1 MNLVSRI
8 FLQDSRMLQF
18 TINGPPIPKAR
29 ARMCKSGFVFD
40 PQSKQKKK
48 VQGIIKSLCDFY
60 KHTMYSHEIPI
71 QVEIKFYFD
80 LPRKNDI
87 KTYNLFRWGCVDNIS
102 KPDDDNLEKFYKD
115 CMSKIVYFDDKQI
128 ISTTLKKEYDLK
140 PRTEIKVMAKKTLPE
155 KAKDV
160 LAIMKPDDL
169 IQLVDDLGMIVDYID
184 RVGITESHDLH
195 NMQLSAA
202 CLISE
207 FADRFSPCLSKISK
221 KYPGVWKELKHDIEI
236 TKSELNERCVR
247 FKGKQIC

>member
-1 MNLVSRI
+1 
-8 FLQDSRMLQF
+8 MLEF

-48 VQGIIKSLCDFY
+48 VQSIIKLLCAFY
-60 KHTMYSHEIPI
+60 KHAMYPPEIPVR
-71 QVEIKFYFD
+71 VEIKFYFD
-80 LPRKNDI
+80 LPRKNDT
-87 KTYNLFRWGCVDNIS
+87 KTYNLFLWGCIDNIS

-115 CMSKIVYFDDKQI
+115 CMSKIVYYDDKQI
-128 ISTTLKKEYDLK
+128 ISTTLKKEYDIK
-140 PRTEIKVMAKKTLPE
+140 PRTEIKVMAKKTLPQ

-160 LAIMKPDDL
+160 LAIMKPEEL

-184 RVGITESHDLH
+184 RVGVSESGDIH

-207 FADRFSPCLSKISK
+207 FADKFSPCLSKVSK
-221 KYPGVWKELKHDIEI
+221 KYPGIWKEFKQDIEI
-236 TKSELNERCVR
+236 TKSDQNERYIS
-247 FKGKQIC
+247 FKGKTIC